1 MLDGLLRLVF
11 VLCMLAVV
19 ILAGANTIWFN
30 NIPENHRFR
39 AVLACNVL
47 TLWITAMVLIIKVVV
62 M

>member
-1 MLDGLLRLVF
+1 MLEGFLRLVF

-39 AVLACNVL
+39 TVLACNVL
-47 TLWITAMVLIIKVVV
+47 ALWIAAIILIAKVVT